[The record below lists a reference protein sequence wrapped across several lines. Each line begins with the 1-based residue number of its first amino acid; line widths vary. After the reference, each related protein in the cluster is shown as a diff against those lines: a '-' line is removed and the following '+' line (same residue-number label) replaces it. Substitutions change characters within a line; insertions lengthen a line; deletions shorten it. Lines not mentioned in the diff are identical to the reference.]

1 MVIKFCNLKITPSP
15 VSFMEDYSKIKVTI
29 FFKILFAIISLAM
42 ELPAS
47 LVRAFMFSGI
57 YDTYRVAACCD
68 VHIHSY
74 EFVIIHLYWTKQHL
88 ECCLSFF
95 RKMTRFITN
104 NICFWFKFTVNI
116 SNSREI
122 DAVHEEYKQKLR
134 DQEAFHRKQIQRQQ
148 LYVEDLKQQ
157 ILRGQIKAERELEN
171 DQALINQQ
179 IQESGYLPLPL
190 LQFPS
195 ITAYFHPLSIFCP
208 SGTFF

>member
-1 MVIKFCNLKITPSP
+1 M
-15 VSFMEDYSKIKVTI
+15 
-29 FFKILFAIISLAM
+29 
-42 ELPAS
+42 
-47 LVRAFMFSGI
+47 
-57 YDTYRVAACCD
+57 
-68 VHIHSY
+68 
-74 EFVIIHLYWTKQHL
+74 
-88 ECCLSFF
+88 LSFF
-95 RKMTRFITN
+95 SKMTYFITN

-134 DQEAFHRKQIQRQQ
+134 DQETFHRKQIQRQQ

-179 IQESGYLPLPL
+179 IQESAYLPLLL

-195 ITAYFHPLSIFCP
+195 IIAYFHPLSIFCP
-208 SGTFF
+208 NDALFCEWNFYYG

>member
-1 MVIKFCNLKITPSP
+1 M
-15 VSFMEDYSKIKVTI
+15 
-29 FFKILFAIISLAM
+29 FA
-42 ELPAS
+42 
-47 LVRAFMFSGI
+47 GI
-57 YDTYRVAACCD
+57 YGTYRVAACSD
-68 VHIHSY
+68 MHIP
-74 EFVIIHLYWTKQHL
+74 LLKQTTSWM
-88 ECCLSFF
+88 LSFF
-95 RKMTRFITN
+95 SKMTCFIIN
-104 NICFWFKFTVNI
+104 NICFWFKFTVSI

-195 ITAYFHPLSIFCP
+195 ITAYFHPLNIFC
-208 SGTFF
+208 S